1 MRTKP
6 LLVLGVLLAGCGAGA
21 KRVDHAGG
29 GAGTSPLADLEATS
43 EQAYD
48 RAVAG
53 DTGAMAAASTRLLDD
68 WTKVREDADMRG
80 ADDDMLDEI
89 DQAVIAFSN
98 TARASTDPVTLG
110 RAANRIT
117 GSLDELFAVFDP
129 NLRSDVM
136 ELDYLGRELAL
147 DGMASD
153 MRHAAT
159 HQSLLQDRWMELRPL
174 LGESKP
180 AADLAIAVRATDEAV
195 EAKDGAILRTR
206 AEALVQRVY
215 DLETA
220 LRAH

>member
-1 MRTKP
+1 
-6 LLVLGVLLAGCGAGA
+6 
-21 KRVDHAGG
+21 
-29 GAGTSPLADLEATS
+29 
-43 EQAYD
+43 
-48 RAVAG
+48 
-53 DTGAMAAASTRLLDD
+53 
-68 WTKVREDADMRG
+68 
-80 ADDDMLDEI
+80 
-89 DQAVIAFSN
+89 
-98 TARASTDPVTLG
+98 
-110 RAANRIT
+110 
-117 GSLDELFAVFDP
+117 
-129 NLRSDVM
+129 M

-195 EAKDGAILRTR
+195 DAKDGAILRTR